1 MEKYSFI
8 CCMVHLQSVQV
19 FMYMHKMILLLFWQT
34 ENPPKKT
41 LELIQATALDKKEN
55 EDAKKNM
62 EKELIQSGLR
72 PAFLGFAFCAKG
84 EDIPLIPF

>member
-1 MEKYSFI
+1 
-8 CCMVHLQSVQV
+8 MVHLQSVQV
-19 FMYMHKMILLLFWQT
+19 FMYMHKMILLLFWKT
-34 ENPPKKT
+34 EKNPQKT

-62 EKELIQSGLR
+62 EKELIQSGLG

-84 EDIPLIPF
+84 QDIPLIPF

>member
-1 MEKYSFI
+1 
-8 CCMVHLQSVQV
+8 MVHLQSVQV
-19 FMYMHKMILLLFWQT
+19 FMYMHKMILLLFWKT
-34 ENPPKKT
+34 KKNPQKT

-62 EKELIQSGLR
+62 EKELIQSGLG

>member
-1 MEKYSFI
+1 
-8 CCMVHLQSVQV
+8 MVHLQSVQV

-34 ENPPKKT
+34 EKPPQKT

-62 EKELIQSGLR
+62 EKELIQSGLG

>member
-1 MEKYSFI
+1 
-8 CCMVHLQSVQV
+8 
-19 FMYMHKMILLLFWQT
+19 MYMHKMILLLFWQT
-34 ENPPKKT
+34 GKKTPRT

-62 EKELIQSGLR
+62 EKELIQSGLG

>member
-1 MEKYSFI
+1 
-8 CCMVHLQSVQV
+8 MVHLQSVQV
-19 FMYMHKMILLLFWQT
+19 YMYMHKMILLLFWKT
-34 ENPPKKT
+34 EKKNQKT
-41 LELIQATALDKKEN
+41 LELIQATALDKKKN

-62 EKELIQSGLR
+62 EKELIQSGLG

>member
-1 MEKYSFI
+1 
-8 CCMVHLQSVQV
+8 MVHLQSVQV
-19 FMYMHKMILLLFWQT
+19 FMYMHKMILLLLRQT
-34 ENPPKKT
+34 EKPPKKT

-62 EKELIQSGLR
+62 EKELIQSGLG

>member
-1 MEKYSFI
+1 
-8 CCMVHLQSVQV
+8 MVHLQSVQV
-19 FMYMHKMILLLFWQT
+19 FMYMHKMILLLFRQT
-34 ENPPKKT
+34 EKTPKKT

-55 EDAKKNM
+55 EDAKKKNM
-62 EKELIQSGLR
+62 EKELIQSGLG

>member
-1 MEKYSFI
+1 
-8 CCMVHLQSVQV
+8 MVHLQSVQV
-19 FMYMHKMILLLFWQT
+19 FMYMHKMILLLFRQT

-62 EKELIQSGLR
+62 EKELIQSGLG

>member
-1 MEKYSFI
+1 
-8 CCMVHLQSVQV
+8 MVHLQSVQV

-34 ENPPKKT
+34 EKNPQKT

-62 EKELIQSGLR
+62 EKELIQSGLG

>member
-1 MEKYSFI
+1 
-8 CCMVHLQSVQV
+8 MVHLQSVQV

-34 ENPPKKT
+34 EKTSQKT

-62 EKELIQSGLR
+62 EKELIQSGLG

>member
-1 MEKYSFI
+1 
-8 CCMVHLQSVQV
+8 MVHLQSVQV
-19 FMYMHKMILLLFWQT
+19 FMYMHKMILLLFWKT
-34 ENPPKKT
+34 EKKNQKT

-62 EKELIQSGLR
+62 EKELIQSGLG

>member
-1 MEKYSFI
+1 
-8 CCMVHLQSVQV
+8 MVHLQSVQV
-19 FMYMHKMILLLFWQT
+19 FMYMHKMILLLFWKT
-34 ENPPKKT
+34 EKNPKKT

-62 EKELIQSGLR
+62 EKELIQSGLG

>member
-1 MEKYSFI
+1 
-8 CCMVHLQSVQV
+8 MVHLQSVQV
-19 FMYMHKMILLLFWQT
+19 FMYMHKMILLLFWKT
-34 ENPPKKT
+34 EKKTQKT

-62 EKELIQSGLR
+62 EKELIQSRLG

>member
-1 MEKYSFI
+1 
-8 CCMVHLQSVQV
+8 MVHLQSVQV

-34 ENPPKKT
+34 EKTPQKT

-62 EKELIQSGLR
+62 EKELIQSGLG

>member
-1 MEKYSFI
+1 
-8 CCMVHLQSVQV
+8 MVHLQSVQV

-55 EDAKKNM
+55 KDAKKKNM
-62 EKELIQSGLR
+62 EKELIQSGLG

>member
-1 MEKYSFI
+1 
-8 CCMVHLQSVQV
+8 MVHLQSVQV
-19 FMYMHKMILLLFWQT
+19 FMYMHKMILLLFWKT
-34 ENPPKKT
+34 EKNPQKT

-62 EKELIQSGLR
+62 EKELIQSGLG

-84 EDIPLIPF
+84 KDIPLIPF

>member
-1 MEKYSFI
+1 
-8 CCMVHLQSVQV
+8 MVHLQSVQV

-34 ENPPKKT
+34 EKPPKKT

-62 EKELIQSGLR
+62 EKELIQSGLG

>member
-1 MEKYSFI
+1 
-8 CCMVHLQSVQV
+8 MVHLQSVQV

-34 ENPPKKT
+34 EKTLQKT

-62 EKELIQSGLR
+62 EKELIQSGLG

>member
-1 MEKYSFI
+1 
-8 CCMVHLQSVQV
+8 MVHLQSVQV

-55 EDAKKNM
+55 EDAKKKNM
-62 EKELIQSGLR
+62 EKELIQSGLG

>member
-1 MEKYSFI
+1 
-8 CCMVHLQSVQV
+8 MVHLQSVQV
-19 FMYMHKMILLLFWQT
+19 FMYMHKMILLLFRQT

-41 LELIQATALDKKEN
+41 LELIQATALDKKKN

-62 EKELIQSGLR
+62 EKELIQSGLG

>member
-1 MEKYSFI
+1 
-8 CCMVHLQSVQV
+8 MVHLQSVQV

-62 EKELIQSGLR
+62 EKELIQSGLG

>member
-1 MEKYSFI
+1 
-8 CCMVHLQSVQV
+8 MVHLQSVQV
-19 FMYMHKMILLLFWQT
+19 FMYMHKMILLLFWKT
-34 ENPPKKT
+34 EKNPQKT

-62 EKELIQSGLR
+62 EKELIQSGLG

>member
-1 MEKYSFI
+1 
-8 CCMVHLQSVQV
+8 
-19 FMYMHKMILLLFWQT
+19 MILLLFWQT
-34 ENPPKKT
+34 EKKPPKKT

-62 EKELIQSGLR
+62 EKELIQSGLG

>member
-1 MEKYSFI
+1 
-8 CCMVHLQSVQV
+8 MVHLQSVQV
-19 FMYMHKMILLLFWQT
+19 FMYMHKMILLLFRQT
-34 ENPPKKT
+34 ENPPQKT

-55 EDAKKNM
+55 EDAKKKNM
-62 EKELIQSGLR
+62 EKELIQSGLG

>member
-19 FMYMHKMILLLFWQT
+19 FMYMHKMILLLFWKT
-34 ENPPKKT
+34 EKKPQKT

-55 EDAKKNM
+55 EDAKKKYGEGINT
-62 EKELIQSGLR
+62 KRIR
-72 PAFLGFAFCAKG
+72 PSLFGVCFLCKR
-84 EDIPLIPF
+84 

>member
-1 MEKYSFI
+1 
-8 CCMVHLQSVQV
+8 MVHLQSVQV
-19 FMYMHKMILLLFWQT
+19 FMYMHKMILLLFWKT
-34 ENPPKKT
+34 EKKPQKT

-62 EKELIQSGLR
+62 EKELIQSGLG

>member
-1 MEKYSFI
+1 
-8 CCMVHLQSVQV
+8 MVHLQSVQV

-34 ENPPKKT
+34 EKKTPKKT
-41 LELIQATALDKKEN
+41 LELIQAAALDKKEN

-62 EKELIQSGLR
+62 EKELIQSGLG

>member
-1 MEKYSFI
+1 
-8 CCMVHLQSVQV
+8 MVHLQSVQV

-34 ENPPKKT
+34 EKKNPKKT

-55 EDAKKNM
+55 EDAKKKNM
-62 EKELIQSGLR
+62 EKELIQSGLG

>member
-1 MEKYSFI
+1 
-8 CCMVHLQSVQV
+8 MVHLQSVQV

-34 ENPPKKT
+34 EKKPQKN

-62 EKELIQSGLR
+62 EKELIQSGLG